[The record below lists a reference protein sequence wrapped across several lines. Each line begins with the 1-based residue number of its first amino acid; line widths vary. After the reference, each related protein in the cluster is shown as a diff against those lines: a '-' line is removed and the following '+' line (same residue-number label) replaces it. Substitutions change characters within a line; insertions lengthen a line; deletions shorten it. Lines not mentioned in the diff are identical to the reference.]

1 MFALAYVI
9 LPFSDVPPAE
19 AIRTSLA
26 RFQRG
31 RPGDVPD
38 SWIGFHDETECLR
51 AAHET
56 EFSFVIESGKF
67 TIVAGV
73 DGCYFIDCERIRH
86 EMELCGLQSW
96 TVRFADEMNLATFFD
111 RFGPEIER
119 HPSNGTYGEWH
130 NVLGRWDWWDL
141 GGRFDGWITRD
152 SSKAEG
158 RRVSAISSG
167 PNRGRKILS
176 NLEDILRDSLDQ
188 HPVPEIDVRNDR
200 NIELAETVL
209 ADIQADPDHAC
220 PGALV
225 LPPGSLE
232 DHLRWL
238 DCWPQIGPSEAFTRL
253 GLAADATWPEVV
265 EAACRLFR
273 DHWVAAVAFHH

>member
-9 LPFSDVPPAE
+9 LPFSDIPPAE

-38 SWIGFHDETECLR
+38 SWIGFHDETKWVQ

-56 EFSFVIESGKF
+56 EFRFVIESGKF
-67 TIVAGV
+67 TILAGV

-86 EMELCGLQSW
+86 EMELRGLQSW
-96 TVRFADEMNLATFFD
+96 TVRFADKMDLATFFD
-111 RFGPEIER
+111 RFGPEIDT
-119 HPSNGTYGEWH
+119 HPSNGAYGEWH

-152 SSKAEG
+152 PSKAEG

-167 PNRGRKILS
+167 LSRGRKILS
-176 NLEDILRDSLDQ
+176 NLEDTLRDALDQ
-188 HPVPEIDVRNDR
+188 HPAPEIDVRNDR
-200 NIELAETVL
+200 NIELAETIL
-209 ADIQADPDHAC
+209 ADIQADPEHAC

-238 DCWPQIGPSEAFTRL
+238 DCWPQVGPVEAFTRL
-253 GLAADATWPEVV
+253 GIAADATWPEVV
-265 EAACRLFR
+265 EGACRLFR
-273 DHWVAAVAFHH
+273 DHWVAGVAFHY